1 MRQQTE
7 SDKSSNK
14 DYYLDG
20 RAMTKEE
27 YQLREN
33 LKDYKW
39 RVSNLYYVKDKKGN
53 KVRFKPNFAQKI
65 ILENLWFFS
74 IILKARQLGVTTF
87 FCIVFL
93 DQVLWNAN
101 KTAGIIAHK
110 DRDAKKIFKDKI
122 KFAWDN
128 LPADLQAQLGPP
140 NTDSAGELSFPN
152 GSSIFVSTS
161 TRGGTI
167 QYLHISEFGYI
178 CAHYPGKAEEIVTG
192 SINSVEQGQMVTI
205 ESTAEGRSGYFYDFC
220 EEAQK
225 LQHVDRELSPLEF
238 RFFFFPWWKNPEYRM
253 AGQPTITSEYKEY
266 FAMLASKHGI
276 VLEREQKNWYM
287 AKKALNGEKMF
298 AEYPSIPE
306 EAFHASIQGAYY
318 ANEMAKVHEQ
328 QRIRNVPYDSAL
340 PVDTWWDLGMNDKNV
355 IIFSQA
361 HGNEIR
367 IIDYYENTGEG
378 LAHYVKILQERG
390 YVYGKHTFPHDINV
404 KELGTGQSRYKTL
417 LDLNLRNIRTVERT
431 KSVVDDIEAVRK
443 LFSRFY
449 FDEEKTKKLTI
460 SLEAYRKAWNDKTGE
475 FTNSPLH
482 DQHSHACDAMRTLAR
497 GWGYS
502 SIGPVGEGNPNEG
515 IVTSDFF

>member
-1 MRQQTE
+1 
-7 SDKSSNK
+7 
-14 DYYLDG
+14 
-20 RAMTKEE
+20 MTKEE
-27 YQLREN
+27 QQLQAH

-53 KVRFKPNFAQKI
+53 KVKFKPNFAQKM
-65 ILENLWFFS
+65 LLDNMWFFS

-93 DQVLWNAN
+93 DQVLFNSN

-128 LPADLQAQLGPP
+128 LNPDLQAQLGPP
-140 NTDSAGELSFPN
+140 NTDSAGELGFPN

-178 CAHYPGKAEEIVTG
+178 CAHYPQKAEEIVTG
-192 SINSVEQGQMVTI
+192 SINSVEQGQIVTI

-225 LQHVDRELSPLEF
+225 LEHVARELSPLEF
-238 RFFFFPWWKNPEYRM
+238 RFFFFPWWKNPEYRLE
-253 AGQPTITSEYKEY
+253 GNPTITSEYKEY
-266 FAMLASKHGI
+266 FAMLATKHGI

-287 AKKALNGEKMF
+287 AKKNINGEKMF

-318 ANEMAKVHEQ
+318 ANEMMKVHEQ
-328 QRIRNVPYDSAL
+328 QRIRNVPYDSSL

-355 IIFSQA
+355 IVFSQA
-361 HGNEIR
+361 VGNEIR
-367 IIDYYENTGEG
+367 IIDYYENSGEG
-378 LAHYVKILQERG
+378 LAHYVKILQERN

-449 FDEEKTKKLTI
+449 FDEEKTKKLTVA
-460 SLEAYRKAWNDKTGE
+460 LEAYRKQWNDKTGE
-475 FTNSPLH
+475 FTNSPVH

-497 GWGYS
+497 GWNYS
-502 SIGPVGEGNPNEG
+502 SIGPAGTGNADEG

>member
-1 MRQQTE
+1 MVHG
-7 SDKSSNK
+7 KA
-14 DYYLDG
+14 L
-20 RAMTKEE
+20 TKEE
-27 YQLREN
+27 QELREN
-33 LKDYKW
+33 LKDASW
-39 RVSNLYYVKDKKGN
+39 RIANLYYVKDKKGN
-53 KVRFKPNFAQKI
+53 KVRFKPNFAQ
-65 ILENLWFFS
+65 LYLLNNLWFFS

-93 DQVLWNAN
+93 DQVLWNAH

-128 LPADLQAQLGPP
+128 LPGDLRSQLGPP

-167 QYLHISEFGYI
+167 QYLHVSEFGYI
-178 CAHYPGKAEEIVTG
+178 CAHYPQKAEEIVTG
-192 SINSVEQGQMVTI
+192 SINSVEQGMVVTI
-205 ESTAEGRSGYFYDFC
+205 ESTAEGRSGYFFDFC
-220 EEAQK
+220 EDAQRLEA
-225 LQHVDRELSPLEF
+225 LARELTPLEF
-238 RFFFFPWWKNPEYRM
+238 RFFFFPWWKNEEYQLV
-253 AGQPTITSEYKEY
+253 GDIIITTEYKEY
-266 FAMLASKHGI
+266 FAMLSQKHAI
-276 VLEREQKNWYM
+276 LLTKEQKNWYI

-318 ANEMAKVHEQ
+318 ATQMMKVHESR
-328 QRIRNVPYDSAL
+328 RIMRIPYDASL

-355 IIFSQA
+355 CIFTQVV
-361 HGNEIR
+361 GNEIR
-367 IIDYYENTGEG
+367 FIDYYENSGEG
-378 LAHYVKILQERG
+378 LAHYVKMLQEKA

-417 LDLNLRNIRTVERT
+417 LDLNMRNIRTVERT

-449 FDEEKTKKLTI
+449 FDEESTKKLTTA
-460 SLEAYRKAWNDKTGE
+460 LEAYRKQWNDKTGE
-475 FTNSPLH
+475 FMNSPLH
-482 DQHSHACDAMRTLAR
+482 DGHSHACDAMRTLAR
-497 GWGYS
+497 GMGNAS
-502 SIGPVGEGNPNEG
+502 LGAIGEGNPDEG
-515 IVTSDFF
+515 VVSSDFF